1 VFTLDIIM
9 VNLLILIFF
18 LVVMD
23 FGSRMI
29 IHSSIKISEITGIGK
44 ATIGFL
50 LLAFST
56 SLPELSVG
64 VVAPLTGE
72 AAISVGNVLGTNV
85 VNVCL
90 IIGVAVLLVSLR
102 RPRVLN
108 TIPRFAK
115 EELSSLY
122 FGLFIASVIPLSLV
136 YVAGAMWLVGLI
148 LMAVF
153 VVYSYQMLKI
163 SIPRGEIENRNALKS
178 NENVTRHV
186 ILTVI
191 GIFVVI
197 ISSYWMVQSSV
208 AIAELTGVSKTIIG
222 ATVIAFGTSLP
233 EFSLTVRAFL
243 KNQAALGLGIII
255 GSGFINITLILGAT
269 FFIPMLIGSSLTLNM
284 FAFQGLI
291 IFSLISN
298 LFLWYFLSMEKLSWK
313 EGALLLF
320 IYLLFLANTLGLIQL
335 QQAA

>member
-1 VFTLDIIM
+1 M

-29 IHSSIKISEITGIGK
+29 IHSAIKISEITGIGK

-102 RPRVLN
+102 RPRVVN
-108 TIPRFAK
+108 TVPRFAK

-153 VVYSYQMLKI
+153 AVYSYQMLKI
-163 SIPRGEIENRNALKS
+163 SIPRGDIENRNALKS
-178 NENVTRHV
+178 NENVTKQI
-186 ILTVI
+186 ILTLA

-208 AIAELTGVSKTIIG
+208 AIAELTGVPKTIIG

-243 KNQAALGLGIII
+243 KDQAALGLGIII
-255 GSGFINITLILGAT
+255 GSGFINITLILGIT
-269 FFIPMLIGSSLTLNM
+269 FFIPMLIGSSLTMPML
-284 FAFQGLI
+284 AFQGLI
-291 IFSLISN
+291 IFTLISN

-313 EGALLLF
+313 EGAILLF

-335 QQAA
+335 QAT

>member
-1 VFTLDIIM
+1 MLTLDIII
-9 VNLLILIFF
+9 VNLTILIFF

-29 IHSSIKISEITGIGK
+29 IHGSMKISEMTGIGK

-64 VVAPLTGE
+64 VIAPLTGE

-90 IIGVAVLLVSLR
+90 IIGVAVLVVSLR
-102 RPRVLN
+102 RPRVAN
-108 TIPRFAK
+108 TVPSFAK
-115 EELSSLY
+115 QELGSLH
-122 FGLFIASVIPLSLV
+122 FGLFMASVIPLSLI

-148 LMAVF
+148 LVVIF
-153 VVYSYQMLKI
+153 VAYSYQMLKI

-178 NENVTRHV
+178 KEELTTQA
-186 ILTVI
+186 ILTMV

-197 ISSYWMVQSSV
+197 ISSYFMVQSSV
-208 AIAELTGVSKTIIG
+208 AIAELTGVPKSIIG
-222 ATVIAFGTSLP
+222 ATIIAFGTSLP

-255 GSGFINITLILGAT
+255 GSGFVNITLILGVT
-269 FFIPMLIGSSLTLNM
+269 FLIPMLIGSPLTMPM
-284 FAFQGLI
+284 FTFQGLI
-291 IFSLISN
+291 IFTLISN

-313 EGALLLF
+313 EGAILLF

-335 QQAA
+335 QQAV